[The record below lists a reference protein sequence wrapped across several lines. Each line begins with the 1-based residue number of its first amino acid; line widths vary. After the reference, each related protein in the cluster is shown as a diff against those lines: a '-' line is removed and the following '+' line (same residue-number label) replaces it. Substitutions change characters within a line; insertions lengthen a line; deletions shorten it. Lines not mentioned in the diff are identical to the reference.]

1 MKSDGARLPPSP
13 NPSQRPHKERP
24 YQSMDP
30 HLLQRQRQSSRVAGV
45 VRMKNA
51 LVLLENGYD
60 ELELW
65 VPFYRFL
72 EHGLTAVLVGPKAG
86 ETYAGKRGL
95 PARADRAFGEVDLES
110 ASVVLIP
117 GGWAPDRIRVHE
129 AAVDLVR
136 RAHDRGCVVAAICH
150 GGSVLVS
157 ADVVRGRRVTSTRS
171 IRDDLRAAGAT
182 WVDEPVVVDGRLVT
196 SRTPADLPFFLPA
209 ILAAAS

>member
-1 MKSDGARLPPSP
+1 M
-13 NPSQRPHKERP
+13 QRESR
-24 YQSMDP
+24 ST
-30 HLLQRQRQSSRVAGV
+30 RVAGV
-45 VRMKNA
+45 VGMNSA

-65 VPFYRFL
+65 VPYYRFL
-72 EHGLTAVLVGPKAG
+72 EHGLAAVLVGPKAG

-95 PARADRAFGEVDLES
+95 PARADLGFGEVDL
-110 ASVVLIP
+110 ADARIVLVP

-129 AAVDLVR
+129 AAVELVR
-136 RAHDRGCVVAAICH
+136 RALDRGCVVAAICH

-157 ADVVRGRRVTSTRS
+157 ADIVRGRRVTSTRS

-196 SRTPADLPFFLPA
+196 SRTPADLPRFLPA